1 MFIVA
6 LTNQDSYDALR
17 QCNEALA
24 DEIERLVKAEMGE
37 WQIRQRIAHLLT
49 PHTQLLVGGAI
60 EYLQARK

>member
-17 QCNEALA
+17 QCNEELT
-24 DEIERLVKAEMGE
+24 DEIERLVSAGFCEG
-37 WQIRQRIAHLLT
+37 QIRQRIAHLLT

-60 EYLQARK
+60 EYLQARR

>member
-6 LTNQDSYDALR
+6 LTAESSYDALR
-17 QCNEALA
+17 QCNEELT
-24 DEIERLVKAEMGE
+24 DEIERLVSAGLGE
-37 WQIRQRIAHLLT
+37 WQIRQRIQHLLT